1 MKSFQ
6 IELISV
12 ISGSNRGIAIL
23 PSNHLKTV
31 IPAVITRK
39 TNASATAKPDVKL
52 NESGYVKRTTYI
64 NILLICFA
72 QAYDTNVDIQRKYG
86 QIISASPSA

>member
-1 MKSFQ
+1 MTRTGTTVKSFQ

-39 TNASATAKPDVKL
+39 TIASATAKPDVKL
-52 NESGYVKRTTYI
+52 NESGHVKKEHLIST
-64 NILLICFA
+64 ICFA
-72 QAYDTNVDIQRKYG
+72 QAYDTNVDIQRKHG
-86 QIISASPSA
+86 